1 MKDGHQVF
9 YYPDGKMLGEAEY
22 KDGEELELK
31 FYYKNKKLLYKKTDE
46 NSRTFYEN
54 GKVMIDFQKEEMYDK
69 NGKKITEEEF
79 EKKYGTELQTVL
91 EEGSLSRALADIT
104 YIIERY

>member
-1 MKDGHQVF
+1 
-9 YYPDGKMLGEAEY
+9 
-22 KDGEELELK
+22 
-31 FYYKNKKLLYKKTDE
+31 
-46 NSRTFYEN
+46 
-54 GKVMIDFQKEEMYDK
+54 MIDFQKEEMYDK

-79 EKKYGTELQTVL
+79 EKKYGAELQTVL